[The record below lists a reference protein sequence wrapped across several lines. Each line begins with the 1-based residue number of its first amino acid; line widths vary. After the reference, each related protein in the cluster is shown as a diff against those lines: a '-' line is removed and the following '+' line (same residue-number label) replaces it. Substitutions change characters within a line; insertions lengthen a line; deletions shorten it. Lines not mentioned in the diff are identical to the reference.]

1 MKTVREWFELLPE
14 DIKAKALA
22 NTAPYRLSR
31 EEDSLWNALASSFI
45 WRTSSEKEHYW
56 INAANLKVV

>member
-14 DIKAKALA
+14 DVRTKAIA
-22 NTAPYRLSR
+22 NTPPYRLIR

-45 WRTSSEKEHYW
+45 WRTSPEKEYYW
-56 INAANLKVV
+56 VNAANLKVV